1 MKNISGLEVQG
12 PQWTLA
18 HQPLYAVLSK
28 LGVVFW
34 GCLWVGPAGCS
45 WGCDSSDSPGA
56 LGHCRAAPREELRP
70 GGQAVPPVTG
80 LLRSARAC
88 SSVTLSRGTHLPFE
102 LSVTPRLYKVHF
114 PFFCVIKVHMCII
127 KNLAKVTVMK
137 YLSFWNNLCYFDV
150 HLSR

>member
-1 MKNISGLEVQG
+1 MKRKKSLVSKFRAHGEHLLISLSMEFFLSWEWFSGAADGSVRLGARGCV
-12 PQWTLA
+12 T
-18 HQPLYAVLSK
+18 AVT
-28 LGVVFW
+28 
-34 GCLWVGPAGCS
+34 
-45 WGCDSSDSPGA
+45 A
-56 LGHCRAAPREELRP
+56 LGLWATRRTAPREELRP
-70 GGQAVPPVTG
+70 GGQAVPPGTG

-137 YLSFWNNLCYFDV
+137 
-150 HLSR
+150 